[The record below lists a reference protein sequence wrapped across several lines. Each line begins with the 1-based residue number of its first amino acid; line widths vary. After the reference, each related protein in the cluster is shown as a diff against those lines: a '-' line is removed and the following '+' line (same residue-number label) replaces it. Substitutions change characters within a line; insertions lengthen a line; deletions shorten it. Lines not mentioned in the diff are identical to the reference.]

1 MKPGVVKLNVAK
13 NFSRFPAGR
22 FNADGDFSGE
32 RFRDQFLV
40 PALSKDQQVV
50 VELDGTAGYG
60 SSFLE
65 EAFGGLTRKAL
76 FDANELHTRLTPQSA
91 DTSLVA
97 EIWEYIDQAH

>member
-1 MKPGVVKLNVAK
+1 MKPVAVKLNVAK

-22 FNADGDFSGE
+22 FNSDGDFSGE

-40 PALSKDQQVV
+40 PALSKDQQVI

-76 FDANELHTRLTPQSA
+76 FAAKELHARLTPQSA